1 MKQLLLF
8 TLALCFA
15 QTTFAQTI
23 DSKTSK
29 VKFEVSNMGKTVE
42 GTLLNLNGT
51 VNFDAENLETSSF
64 EATIDPSTVN
74 TKSKGRDKHLQKDDF
89 FGVAIYPTVKVS
101 SNKITKTETGYEAEA
116 TLTIRD
122 VELTVKIP
130 FTIEEEEGLQH
141 LMGIFTIERKE
152 YGLGETMSAGSIGLE
167 VTVHI
172 DCFVKLK

>member
-1 MKQLLLF
+1 MKNILLY
-8 TLALCFA
+8 TLAFCFA

-42 GTLLNLNGT
+42 GILLNLSGT
-51 VNFDAENLETSSF
+51 INFDAENLEASSF
-64 EATIDPSTVN
+64 EATVDPSTIN

-101 SNKITKTETGYEAEA
+101 TNKITKGETGYEAEA

-122 VELTVKIP
+122 VEMTVKIP
-130 FTIEEEEGLQH
+130 FTVEEKEGQQH
-141 LMGIFTIERKE
+141 LVGTFLIQRKE
-152 YGLGETMSAGSIGLE
+152 YGLGEKMSAGSIGLE
-167 VTVHI
+167 VTVYI
-172 DCFVKLK
+172 DCFVNLK